1 MIRGWLAAAAAALAL
16 GTPAIGSAEV
26 IASVVASGLNNP
38 RGLAFGPDGALY
50 ITEAGVPTSAGPAT
64 RIRGEPFV
72 YGQTGSVTR
81 LQDGVQQRVL
91 TGLAS
96 LASPTTGETSG
107 PQGIAFDARGTG
119 YVAIGMGADPSVR
132 STDLAPGGTN
142 LAQIV
147 TFAAGGARSNLAD
160 IGQLEA
166 ATNPDRG
173 VLESNP
179 FRVVASTTGLLVT
192 DAGAN
197 TLVNVTPTGAV
208 STVATFPARSLGAP
222 RATESVPTGLA
233 IGPDGAAYVGELTGV
248 PFAPGSAQVHRIAP
262 GGSVSVFRTGFTN
275 ISDIAFGS
283 DGSLYVLELDSNG
296 LAAPGS
302 AGALIRVAPDGARTT
317 LFDQGLVA
325 PTGLAIGADGA
336 FYVSNFGVL
345 AGGGQ
350 VLRIAVVSE
359 PGSLLLLAI
368 GSFLIAASL
377 RPRRR

>member
-1 MIRGWLAAAAAALAL
+1 MIRGWLAAATAAIGLAV
-16 GTPAIGSAEV
+16 PAVGSAEY
-26 IASVVASGLNNP
+26 IASAIASGLNNP

-50 ITEAGVPTSAGPAT
+50 VTEAGVPISAGPTT
-64 RIRGEPFV
+64 RIRGEPYV
-72 YGQTGSVTR
+72 YGQTGSITR
-81 LQDGVQQRVL
+81 IQDGVQQRVL
-91 TGLAS
+91 TGLPS
-96 LASPTTGETSG
+96 LSSPTTSETSG
-107 PQGIAFDARGTG
+107 PQGIAFDSRGTG
-119 YVAIGMGADPSVR
+119 YIAIGLGADPNVR

-142 LAQIV
+142 LGQVV
-147 TFAAGGARSNLAD
+147 TFGAGTPSNFADVAR
-160 IGQLEA
+160 LEA
-166 ATNPDRG
+166 ATNPDGG

-179 FRVVASTTGLLVT
+179 FRIVSSGAGLLVT

-197 TLVNVTPTGAV
+197 TLVNVAPAGTV
-208 STVATFPARSLGAP
+208 STVATFPARALGGP

-233 IGPDGAAYVGELTGV
+233 IGPDGAIYVGELTGV
-248 PFAPGSAQVHRIAP
+248 PFAPGSAQVYRIAP
-262 GGSVSVFRTGFTN
+262 GGSPTVCRTGFTN

-302 AGALIRVAPDGARTT
+302 NGALIRVAPDGTRTT
-317 LFDQGLVA
+317 LLSQGLVA
-325 PTGLAIGADGA
+325 PTGLAIGPDGA

-350 VLRIAVVSE
+350 VLRISAVSE
-359 PGSLLLLAI
+359 PGSLVLLAI